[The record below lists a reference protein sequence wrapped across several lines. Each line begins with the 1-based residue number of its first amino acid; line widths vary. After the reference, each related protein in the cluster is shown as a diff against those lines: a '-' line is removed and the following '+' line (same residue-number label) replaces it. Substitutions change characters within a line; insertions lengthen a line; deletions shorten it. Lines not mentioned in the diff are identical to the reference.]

1 MIDVSRLWVTDWIV
15 CGFFAYLIVL
25 AAVFPLS
32 ARHRGRV
39 LLVGLVCVATA
50 VMLAQLRLSPI
61 LQTARAWLPVVY
73 LLEGY
78 WLCGLFFR
86 RPMPEAEAR
95 LLAFDRW
102 LFGVAKLDRL
112 LSRGPRVVLEYF
124 EFAYVLAFPFVPL
137 SFGLFW
143 GLGSRADADS
153 FWTAVLLAGFVCYG
167 MLPWIQTRPPRSV
180 ETGSRLD
187 RRGLLLRRVNL
198 FVLNGVSVQAN
209 TFPSGHASTAVAAAL
224 AVVEVDGATGAAC
237 LFFALSIVVA
247 TVVGRYHYAMDS
259 VLGGLIGVATWWV
272 GFRLVASLT

>member
-15 CGFFAYLIVL
+15 CGFFAYLIIL

-32 ARHRGRV
+32 ARHQGRV

-86 RPMPEAEAR
+86 RPMRQAEER

-102 LFGVAKLDRL
+102 LFGVARLNRL
-112 LSRGPRVVLEYF
+112 LSRGPRLVLEYV
-124 EFAYVLAFPFVPL
+124 ELTYVLTFPFVPL
-137 SFGLFW
+137 SFGLFCW
-143 GLGSRADADS
+143 LWSRADADN

-167 MLPWIQTRPPRSV
+167 MLPWIQTRPPRIV
-180 ETGSRLD
+180 EADSRLD

-198 FVLNGVSVQAN
+198 FVLNGGSVQAN
-209 TFPSGHASTAVAAAL
+209 TFPSGHASTAVAAVL
-224 AVVEVDGATGAAC
+224 AVVEVDGAIGAAC
-237 LFFALSIVVA
+237 LFLALSIVVA
-247 TVVGRYHYAMDS
+247 TVLGRYHDAMDS
-259 VLGGLIGVATWWV
+259 MLGGPISVATWWV
-272 GFRLVASLT
+272 GFRLVT